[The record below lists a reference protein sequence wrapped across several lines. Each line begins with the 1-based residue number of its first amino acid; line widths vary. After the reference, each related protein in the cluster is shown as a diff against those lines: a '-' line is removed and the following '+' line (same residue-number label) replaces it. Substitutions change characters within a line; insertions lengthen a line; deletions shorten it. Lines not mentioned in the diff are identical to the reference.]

1 MGIVRKCPKCGFDL
15 SNATSPICPGCGTPT
30 LAIPRVGRWI
40 GAGIQIAVS
49 TIFMLV
55 VGFPKVMIVVFA
67 TLIVAGTA
75 VSTLVKPRPPGAP
88 VAPQRPVSNPL
99 LFKILGIAIALCSV
113 AMVCILLFGFVMFMN
128 AWDRWH
134 RYEGHRYERTDFVV
148 TQVYY
153 QTHTRGGPDIYA
165 RGTVEGNKEW
175 MSLRPY
181 LNYVPRSQEELD
193 SRVGVGT
200 AIPVYFFPDMKGRSR
215 VQVLSDPPPAEASRR
230 TAMSTLNSSLIGLG
244 VTAGIIFLLV
254 VLRRSCYADTEPSLQ
269 QANTGP
275 GNLT

>member
-1 MGIVRKCPKCGFDL
+1 MGIVRKCLKCGFDL
-15 SNATSPICPGCGTPT
+15 SNATSPICPGCGTPA
-30 LAIPRVGRWI
+30 LVLPRARRWI
-40 GAGIQIAVS
+40 GASIQIALS

-55 VGFPKVMIVVFA
+55 FGFPKVMIVVFA
-67 TLIVAGTA
+67 ALIVAGTA
-75 VSTLVKPRPPGAP
+75 VSTLVRPRPAGAP

-99 LFKILGIAIALCSV
+99 LFKIVSIAIALCSF
-113 AMVCILLFGFVMFMN
+113 AMVSILLFGFVMFMN

-148 TQVYY
+148 KQVYY
-153 QTHTRGGPDIYA
+153 QAHRGGPDIYA
-165 RGTVEGNKEW
+165 SGIVEGNKEW

-193 SRVGVGT
+193 SRVGAGT
-200 AIPVYFFPDMKGRSR
+200 VIPVYFFPDIKGRSR

-244 VTAGIIFLLV
+244 ITAGIIFLLFL
-254 VLRRSCYADTEPSLQ
+254 LRRSCYADTEPSFQ
-269 QANTGP
+269 QASTGP
-275 GNLT
+275 GSLN